1 MSGAAVPRR
10 AGAVPCLAAFLAAA
24 AAMLPGRGLAA
35 TEQALLSAPLSSSL
49 RGGRLEAIRVTYAPG
64 QSTPPHAHG
73 RDVYAYVLSG
83 RIRGRLAGGSLRVYG
98 PGEGWF
104 EPAGVRHVICGNAS
118 ASEPA
123 SMLVIFILAPGPHP
137 GTSDPAANQLSVPAR
152 TQSR

>member
-1 MSGAAVPRR
+1 MSGGSRSTPRR
-10 AGAVPCLAAFLAAA
+10 AGVAPCLAAALAAA

-35 TEQALLSAPLSSSL
+35 TEQALLSAPLSGL

-83 RIRGRLAGGSLRVYG
+83 RVRSRLAGGPLRVYG

-104 EPAGVRHVICGNAS
+104 EPARIRHVVCGNAS

-123 SMLVIFILAPGPHP
+123 SMLVIFILAP
-137 GTSDPAANQLSVPAR
+137 DPAATQLSVPAR